1 VLVEDRRHL
10 GFDLGDHLAKLDPDV
25 HRPKRTRPV
34 SPRSRLYKSEAIVLR
49 GLDLG
54 EADRVLT
61 VLTPHLGK
69 LRIIAKG
76 VRRPRSRL
84 GGGLEPLGHVDLVL
98 AVGRTF
104 DVVTQVQLVDPHL
117 GLRGDL
123 HATAAGWYLAELA
136 DRFCEERAESAA
148 AFELLGAG
156 LTALDA
162 APTPTAREAIARA
175 FELRLL
181 DATGYRPELGTCIEC
196 GAEIGPGGNGYAA
209 VAGGVVGPEC
219 LHGALSAVTISTSA
233 LKAMRHF
240 QRVPLDD
247 AARVSMT
254 RPVGREVER
263 HLHATVSAV
272 LERELRSRDFLDEV
286 GRLEGRLAGSR
297 LEPVAHDRASADR
310 PTAPTGAASVLR

>member
-1 VLVEDRRHL
+1 M
-10 GFDLGDHLAKLDPDV
+10 
-25 HRPKRTRPV
+25 
-34 SPRSRLYKSEAIVLR
+34 LR

-69 LRIIAKG
+69 LRVIAKG
-76 VRRPRSRL
+76 VRRPRSRI
-84 GGGLEPLGHVDLVL
+84 GGGLEPLGQVDLVL

-104 DVVTQVQLVDPHL
+104 DVVTQSQLLDPHL
-117 GLRGDL
+117 GLRADL
-123 HATAAGWYLAELA
+123 HATAAAWYLAELA

-148 AFELLGAG
+148 AYALLGEG
-156 LTALDA
+156 LTGLDA
-162 APTPTAREAIARA
+162 APSVAARDGIARA
-175 FELRLL
+175 FELHLL
-181 DATGYRPELGTCIEC
+181 DAMGYRPELRACIEC
-196 GAEIGPGGNGYAA
+196 GAEIGPGRNLYAS

-219 LHGALSAVTISTSA
+219 GHGALSAVAISPAA

-240 QRVPLDD
+240 QRVPLEE
-247 AARVSMT
+247 AARLSMS

-286 GRLEGRLAGSR
+286 RR
-297 LEPVAHDRASADR
+297 LEPVTEPPADVSPADVPSASV
-310 PTAPTGAASVLR
+310 PSVLR

>member
-1 VLVEDRRHL
+1 VLIEDGPHL
-10 GFDLGDHLAKLDPDV
+10 RFDVGDHLAKLDPDV
-25 HRPKRTRPV
+25 HARSVLDRLPV
-34 SPRSRLYKSEAIVLR
+34 SPRSRLYKTEAIVLR

-69 LRIIAKG
+69 LRVIAKG
-76 VRRPRSRL
+76 VRRPRSRI
-84 GGGLEPLGHVDLVL
+84 GGGLEPLGQVDLVL

-104 DVVTQVQLVDPHL
+104 DVVTQSQLVDPHL

-123 HATAAGWYLAELA
+123 HATAAAWYLAELA

-148 AFELLGAG
+148 AFALLGRG

-162 APTPTAREAIARA
+162 ASGVAARDAVARA
-175 FELRLL
+175 YELHLL
-181 DATGYRPELGTCIEC
+181 EAMGYRPELGTCIEC
-196 GAEIGPGGNGYAA
+196 GAAIEPGRNAYAA

-219 LHGALSAVTISTSA
+219 AHAALSASAISTGA

-240 QRVPLDD
+240 QRVALDE
-247 AARVSMT
+247 AARLAMT
-254 RPVGREVER
+254 RSVGREVER

-286 GRLEGRLAGSR
+286 SR
-297 LEPVAHDRASADR
+297 LEPVTHDRAAA
-310 PTAPTGAASVLR
+310 PEPQAAPTGAASVLR